1 MTMLN
6 AACSTTRVAK
16 APCLVPTASESRNAL
31 AAILTPGDLLLDL
44 DVPTKNRALQEIAR
58 FVGARHGLP
67 GRTVYGSL
75 VGREAV
81 GSTALGCGVAVPH
94 ARVKGL
100 SRPIAA
106 FVRMKFAI
114 PFDAPDGK
122 PVSDL
127 FVLLVPQ
134 QATDAHLL
142 LLAEVAAMCCDPAFR
157 EDLRSCDEAADV
169 HAALAR
175 WRRS

>member
-1 MTMLN
+1 MLN
-6 AACSTTRVAK
+6 PACSTTHVAN
-16 APCLVPTASESRNAL
+16 APRLVATASESRNAL

-58 FVGARHGLP
+58 FVDARHGLP
-67 GRTVYGSL
+67 ERTVYASL

-100 SRPIAA
+100 SRPIAV

-122 PVSDL
+122 PVSDM

-134 QATDAHLL
+134 QATDAHLQ

-157 EDLRSCDEAADV
+157 EDLRNCAEPAEV
-169 HAALAR
+169 HATFAQ
-175 WRRS
+175 WRGS

>member
-1 MTMLN
+1 MLN
-6 AACSTTRVAK
+6 PACSTTPVAN
-16 APCLVPTASESRNAL
+16 APRLVATASESRNAL

-67 GRTVYGSL
+67 ERTVYASL

-100 SRPIAA
+100 SRPIAV

-122 PVSDL
+122 PVSDM

-157 EDLRSCDEAADV
+157 EDLRTCAEPADV
-169 HAALAR
+169 HAAFAR
-175 WRRS
+175 WRQS